1 MNGKMYLEPT
11 YLVYKPAEV
20 IEKLGL
26 GSTQGYEKINNLFVA
41 NTLPSCKN
49 WKDLLYPKNPFLDTW
64 RLSYDEFDKGKY
76 DYLDGKFYDTAVIGS
91 VLGLGRQKT
100 YQIKKSL
107 RNWKFISYCSCI

>member
-26 GSTQGYEKINNLFVA
+26 GSTQGYEKIKNLFVA

-49 WKDLLYPKNPFLDTW
+49 
-64 RLSYDEFDKGKY
+64 
-76 DYLDGKFYDTAVIGS
+76 
-91 VLGLGRQKT
+91 
-100 YQIKKSL
+100 
-107 RNWKFISYCSCI
+107 